1 MGLFCPESKGGAMVE
16 KGKGAFFSEL
26 QEIFPAA
33 AVHLSARKELKN
45 KELSSTKV
53 LKSSIYQRQK
63 RIPVEVTPFF
73 NTEAKE

>member
-1 MGLFCPESKGGAMVE
+1 MPLWGCSVQRAKVVQWQRKE
-16 KGKGAFFSEL
+16 KGLFFSEL

-33 AVHLSARKELKN
+33 AVHLSARRELKN

-63 RIPVEVTPFF
+63 
-73 NTEAKE
+73 KDSS

>member
-1 MGLFCPESKGGAMVE
+1 MEAAENASVGLFCPESKGASMVE
-16 KGKGAFFSEL
+16 KGKGDFFSEL

-53 LKSSIYQRQK
+53 LKSSIYWRRK
-63 RIPVEVTPFF
+63 
-73 NTEAKE
+73 KDSS